1 MLLLYEDLMEY
12 IEQVFG
18 GKASCTKIVS
28 GQFHSSFK
36 VTVDT
41 PRSFLLFKN
50 SQWPEGVYVRH
61 YYVYGS

>member
-1 MLLLYEDLMEY
+1 MEY

-18 GKASCTKIVS
+18 GKASYTKIVS
-28 GQFHSSFK
+28 GQFHSFFK

-61 YYVYGS
+61 YYVHGS